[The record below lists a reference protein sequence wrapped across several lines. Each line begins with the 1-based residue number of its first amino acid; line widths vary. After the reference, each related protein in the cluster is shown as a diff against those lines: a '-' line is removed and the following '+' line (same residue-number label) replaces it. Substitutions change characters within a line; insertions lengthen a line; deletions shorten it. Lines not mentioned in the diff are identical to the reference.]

1 MRRLLVIAIAAAGL
15 VAVITAPIVA
25 SDGAKR
31 FKASL
36 DGFSETPSAISTTG
50 RGSFS
55 ARVSG
60 QTLIFKLSYR
70 NLSGPPTQAHL
81 HFGAPGTSGGIS
93 IWLCG
98 SATNNDPS
106 QPATCPTTVTGEV
119 RATVSAA
126 NVVGPAGQGIA
137 PGEWEEIVRAIRS
150 GVTYANIHTAKHPPG
165 EIRGRIVR
173 ASD

>member
-1 MRRLLVIAIAAAGL
+1 MRRLLVVAITVAGL
-15 VAVITAPIVA
+15 IAVVTAPMVA
-25 SDGAKR
+25 GDGARKFR
-31 FKASL
+31 ASL
-36 DGFSETPSAISTTG
+36 DGFAETPSAISTAG
-50 RGSFS
+50 RGTFS
-55 ARVSG
+55 ARLSG

-70 NLSGPPTQAHL
+70 NLSGPPTQAHI

-150 GVTYANIHTAKHPPG
+150 GVTYANIHTAKHGPG

-173 ASD
+173 DD